1 MAKKTAMKKKITTK
15 PLKASARVA
24 KSTLPAL
31 KATAQK
37 LTPWVPGEH
46 IKTTQD
52 AIRYIDGGLREYFE
66 EFPGDPAFVT
76 DCFGVAAKRI
86 GMSKIAKKTGLSREA
101 LYRALSYEGNP
112 EFATILK
119 VCQALGIR
127 LKAVKA

>member
-1 MAKKTAMKKKITTK
+1 MTNKTTMKKKPAAK
-15 PLKASARVA
+15 ALKSSARVA

-31 KATAQK
+31 KATAPK

-46 IKTTQD
+46 IRTKKD
-52 AIRYIDGGLREYFE
+52 AIRYIDGAFREYFE
-66 EFPGDPAFVT
+66 EFPDDEAFVT
-76 DCFGVAAKRI
+76 HSMGVAIKRI
-86 GMSKIAKKTGLSREA
+86 GMAEVAKKSGLSREA